1 MLDKK
6 IGNVCSALK
15 RVSGI
20 AIASGVTTSKEKIN
34 ATLVEARLMSGDML
48 NNPDAAALSF
58 SHGSQNSDDKLTTST
73 GDIDLQACWGRVNQ
87 RMRKDIGDAAWRHWI
102 KPLRISRLKEGTL
115 TLEVDSTLA
124 RERVSSQY
132 ADRLRVI
139 SCAEFGNVSP
149 SIRHVEVRLAAGRQ
163 LTPSNQPHRLSGQR
177 ASTQSAALAT
187 SSAASDDLMAGLD
200 PRYTF
205 ANFVVGKPNELA
217 FAVARRTAESE
228 KVAFNPLFLYG
239 GVGLGKTHLM
249 HAIAWHIRQQL
260 PSRKVLYLSAEKF
273 MYRFVRALRFRDTM
287 SFKEQFRS
295 VDVLMIDDVQFISG
309 KDSTQEEFFHTFN
322 ALVEDGRQVIISAD
336 KSPTDLEGMEERLRS
351 RLGWGMVADIHP
363 ADYELRLG
371 ILQAKA
377 EQAPVQIADKVLEFM
392 AHRIVSNVR
401 ELEGALNRILAHA
414 MLVGREITIESAAE
428 LLADLLRASSRQVS
442 VDSIQKR
449 VAAHYDVRVSE
460 MFSARRARNIARP
473 RQVAMYLA
481 KNLTSLSY
489 PDIGRQFGG
498 RDHTTVMHAV
508 KTIESLS
515 KSDVQLAEDVQLL
528 KSILSG

>member
-1 MLDKK
+1 M
-6 IGNVCSALK
+6 SAKDDTHHADNMTTAAQEQASSPSGLPAPTVDADAGDPWD
-15 RVSGI
+15 RVT
-20 AIASGVTTSKEKIN
+20 A
-34 ATLVEARLMSGDML
+34 
-48 NNPDAAALSF
+48 
-58 SHGSQNSDDKLTTST
+58 
-73 GDIDLQACWGRVNQ
+73 
-87 RMRKDIGDAAWRHWI
+87 RMRQDIGEAAWRNWI
-102 KPLRISRLKEGTL
+102 KPLRVSRLEDGTL
-115 TLEVDSTLA
+115 TLEANSTLA
-124 RERVSSQY
+124 RERVTSQY

-139 SCAEFGNVSP
+139 SAAEFGGVKK
-149 SIRHVEVRLAAGRQ
+149 VEVRV
-163 LTPSNQPHRLSGQR
+163 
-177 ASTQSAALAT
+177 STQAAPRMSQQKPAPKPNGEALG
-187 SSAASDDLMAGLD
+187 AGLD

-217 FAVARRTAESE
+217 FAVARRTAESAT
-228 KVAFNPLFLYG
+228 VAFNPLFLYG

-249 HAIAWHIRQQL
+249 HAIAWHIREQD
-260 PSRKVLYLSAEKF
+260 PSRHVVYLSAEKF
-273 MYRFVRALRFRDTM
+273 MYRFVQALRFRDTM

-377 EQAPVQIADKVLEFM
+377 ERARIAVPDKVLEFL
-392 AHRIVSNVR
+392 AHRISSNVR
-401 ELEGALNRILAHA
+401 ELEGALTRIAAHA
-414 MLVGREITIESAAE
+414 SLVGREITIDSAAE
-428 LLADLLRASSRQVS
+428 LLADLLRASSRQIS
-442 VDSIQKR
+442 IDEIQKQ
-449 VAAHYDVRVSE
+449 VAAHYDVRVAE

-481 KNLTSLSY
+481 KTLTSLSY
-489 PDIGRQFGG
+489 PEIGRRFGG

-508 KTIESLS
+508 RSIEGLITTDNSIN
-515 KSDVQLAEDVQLL
+515 EDVQLL
-528 KSILSG
+528 RSLLSS

>member
-1 MLDKK
+1 MTDLPED
-6 IGNVCSALK
+6 N
-15 RVSGI
+15 
-20 AIASGVTTSKEKIN
+20 
-34 ATLVEARLMSGDML
+34 
-48 NNPDAAALSF
+48 AALA
-58 SHGSQNSDDKLTTST
+58 Q
-73 GDIDLQACWGRVNQ
+73 CWGRVTQ
-87 RMRKDIGDAAWRHWI
+87 RMRHDIGDAAWRNWI
-102 KPLRISRLKEGTL
+102 KPLRVNRLEAGTL
-115 TLEVDSTLA
+115 TLETDSTLT
-124 RERVSSQY
+124 RERVNSQY

-139 SCAEFGNVSP
+139 SAAEFKTMASGVN
-149 SIRHVEVRLAAGRQ
+149 HVEVQIAKALAQRTDRPHRMSEQ
-163 LTPSNQPHRLSGQR
+163 KPVEKTPSKDKSYDLS
-177 ASTQSAALAT
+177 
-187 SSAASDDLMAGLD
+187 AGLD

-249 HAIAWHIRQQL
+249 HAIAWHIRQQN
-260 PSRKVLYLSAEKF
+260 PARKVMYLSAEKF
-273 MYRFVRALRFRDTM
+273 MNRFVQALRFRDTI

-309 KDSTQEEFFHTFN
+309 KESTQEEFFHTFN
-322 ALVEDGRQVIISAD
+322 ALVEDGRQVIVSAD

-371 ILQAKA
+371 ILQSKA
-377 EQAPVQIADKVLEFM
+377 EQAQVEISDKVLEFM

-414 MLVGREITIESAAE
+414 MLIGREITIDSTAD
-428 LLADLLRASSRQVS
+428 LLADLLRASSRQIS
-442 VDSIQKR
+442 VDVIQKR
-449 VAAHYDVRVSE
+449 VAAHYGVRVSE

-473 RQVAMYLA
+473 RQIAMYLA

-489 PDIGRQFGG
+489 PEIGRQFGG

-508 KTIESLS
+508 KTIENLM
-515 KSDVQLAEDVQLL
+515 KSDAQLSEDVELI
-528 KSILSG
+528 KSILAS

>member
-1 MLDKK
+1 
-6 IGNVCSALK
+6 
-15 RVSGI
+15 
-20 AIASGVTTSKEKIN
+20 
-34 ATLVEARLMSGDML
+34 MSSDML
-48 NNPDAAALSF
+48 NNPDEAVANF
-58 SHGSQNSDDKLTTST
+58 SQKSQSYGDDHQGLDDHS
-73 GDIDLQACWGRVNQ
+73 LMQACWGRVNQ

-102 KPLRISRLKEGTL
+102 KPLRVSRLQDGTL
-115 TLEVDSTLA
+115 TLEADSTLA

-139 SCAEFGNVSP
+139 SSAEFSDVSP
-149 SIRHVEVRLAAGRQ
+149 VIRRIEVRLVNVQ
-163 LTPSNQPHRLSGQR
+163 QVSPNKPHRLSDQKTAPKTEFL
-177 ASTQSAALAT
+177 ASSE
-187 SSAASDDLMAGLD
+187 SGDLMAGLD

-205 ANFVVGKPNELA
+205 ANFIVGKPNELA

-249 HAIAWHIRQQL
+249 HAIAWHIRQQS

-322 ALVEDGRQVIISAD
+322 ALVEGGRQVIISAD

-371 ILQAKA
+371 ILQSKA
-377 EQAPVQIADKVLEFM
+377 EQAPVKIADKVLEFM

-414 MLVGREITIESAAE
+414 MLIGREITIESAAE

-508 KTIESLS
+508 KTIDSLS
-515 KSDVQLAEDVQLL
+515 KSDGQLAEDVQLL
-528 KSILSG
+528 KSILAS